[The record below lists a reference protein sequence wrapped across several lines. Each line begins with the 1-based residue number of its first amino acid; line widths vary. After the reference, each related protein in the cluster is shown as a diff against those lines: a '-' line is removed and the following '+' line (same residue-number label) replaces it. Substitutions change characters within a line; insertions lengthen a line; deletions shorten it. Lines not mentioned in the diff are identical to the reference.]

1 MGYNYNIWENAM
13 INKLHKLK
21 QQQINQQVLL
31 KQQSLSKIDD
41 IDIEL
46 QSTHNAY
53 HGATLDV
60 MGAISDFRVL
70 QIHKDTMKEHII
82 QLSQKKATLK
92 KQVEYY
98 DTIIVSLN
106 KESEQFNYILQEDKK
121 KHLKKIQKDEEII
134 AAEYM
139 QAKYIQNKKVSNDW

>member
-1 MGYNYNIWENAM
+1 M
-13 INKLHKLK
+13 INKLYKLK

-41 IDIEL
+41 INKEL
-46 QSTHNAY
+46 QNTNHAF
-53 HGATLDV
+53 HHTTLDV

-70 QIHKDTMKEHII
+70 QIHKDTMKDHMIK
-82 QLSQKKATLK
+82 LSQKKATLT
-92 KQVEYY
+92 KQIEHY

-106 KESEQFNYILQEDKK
+106 KESEQFNYILQENKK
-121 KHLKKIQKDEEII
+121 EEIKNIQKYEEQV

-139 QAKYIQNKKVSNDW
+139 QAKYIQQKKDSNVC